1 MRNIG
6 TMTSLVGILV
16 CGSIGVAAAQ
26 SSDATSGN
34 EGSSPQPAVAVEPA
48 DDTLPDVPDTTQK
61 KKGGGLIGKVKG
73 VAKNKVVQQV
83 AKTAACNM
91 LPGGQIVAGAIDAAA
106 NKDAVGAAAGAA
118 TGTTCMPGMG
128 GAGAMAGGGVAGAA
142 MAGGVMPGGAGMSA
156 AAAAAAAGGP
166 PSGMDPAMMAA
177 YSAQMA
183 AAMQVMQA
191 GMAQAGATGAG
202 MPPGMPPGAMAMPP
216 GMGMPTGAM
225 GTPGEAGGEA
235 LEVSSDLP
243 GDLKKGKTVIRNIDW
258 VPGGGT
264 VSPAGADGFSQAMA
278 QVAAAMKQAGGSY
291 RLDLYMDKQSGDV
304 VVKTLGPQRLATAQ
318 ASLVS
323 GGAAPGADGPQIGK
337 SKKDGDPRLEIVKL
351 K

>member
-1 MRNIG
+1 MRNIPG
-6 TMTSLVGILV
+6 ITTLIGILL
-16 CGSIGVAAAQ
+16 CGAIGVAAAQ
-26 SSDATSGN
+26 SSDAKSPN
-34 EGSSPQPAVAVEPA
+34 EGSATESAVVSQPA
-48 DDTLPDVPDTTQK
+48 DDTLPGEPDSTQK
-61 KKGGGLIGKVKG
+61 KKGGGLVGKVKS

-83 AKTAACNM
+83 AKTAACTM
-91 LPGGQIVAGAIDAAA
+91 LPGGQVVAGAIDAAA

-128 GAGAMAGGGVAGAA
+128 GAGAMAGGA
-142 MAGGVMPGGAGMSA
+142 MAGGAMAGGAMPGGAMPGGAMPGGAGMSA
-156 AAAAAAAGGP
+156 AAAAGAGAQ

-183 AAMQVMQA
+183 AAMQAMQA
-191 GMAQAGATGAG
+191 GAGGAG

-216 GMGMPTGAM
+216 GGMEMPPGAM
-225 GTPGEAGGEA
+225 GTPGEGGGKA

-264 VSPAGADGFSQAMA
+264 VSPAGADGFTQAMA
-278 QVAAAMKQAGGSY
+278 RVAVAMKQAGGSY

-304 VVKTLGPQRLATAQ
+304 VVKTLGPQRQREPVARH
-318 ASLVS
+318 
-323 GGAAPGADGPQIGK
+323 PGWIRP
-337 SKKDGDPRLEIVKL
+337 
-351 K
+351 

>member
-1 MRNIG
+1 MRNIPG
-6 TMTSLVGILV
+6 ITTLIGILV
-16 CGSIGVAAAQ
+16 CGAIGVAAAQ
-26 SSDATSGN
+26 SSDAKAQN
-34 EGSSPQPAVAVEPA
+34 EGSATESAVASQPA
-48 DDTLPDVPDTTQK
+48 DDTLPGGPDSTQK
-61 KKGGGLIGKVKG
+61 KQGGGLVGKVKG

-83 AKTAACNM
+83 AKTAACTM
-91 LPGGQIVAGAIDAAA
+91 LPGGQVVAGAIDAAA

-128 GAGAMAGGGVAGAA
+128 GAGAMAGGAMPGGA
-142 MAGGVMPGGAGMSA
+142 MPGGAGMSA
-156 AAAAAAAGGP
+156 AAAAGAGAQ

-183 AAMQVMQA
+183 AAMQAMQA
-191 GMAQAGATGAG
+191 QMAQTGAGGAG

-216 GMGMPTGAM
+216 GGMEMPPGAM
-225 GTPGEAGGEA
+225 GTPGEGGGKA
-235 LEVSSDLP
+235 LELSSDLP

-258 VPGGGT
+258 IPGGGT
-264 VSPAGADGFSQAMA
+264 VSPAGADGFARAMA

-304 VVKTLGPQRLATAQ
+304 VVRTLGPQRLAAVQ
-318 ASLVS
+318 ASLVE
-323 GGAAPGADGPQIGK
+323 GGATPGADGPQIGK
-337 SKKDGDPRLEIVKL
+337 SKKDGDLRLEIVKL